1 MLIFWGVEI
10 PHLQARKRC
19 VNGMGLGGRKM
30 TAGAAAFLAMGFGAA
45 VADNIPGHD
54 AYSRLSSSDA
64 VVLAVHADA
73 GKGSEVRL
81 TVYDG
86 PETFL
91 AAPASR
97 HHATV
102 GDDGLAVVKVRG
114 LKAGD
119 YAFVAYLDENGDG
132 KLNRNALGK
141 PKEPFIFS
149 NDVKPKLKKP
159 SFDETKVSVGP
170 GEVVV
175 LTLKS

>member
-1 MLIFWGVEI
+1 MVWGEKILSAGVAAA
-10 PHLQARKRC
+10 LAFGAG
-19 VNGMGLGGRKM
+19 V
-30 TAGAAAFLAMGFGAA
+30 AGADRL
-45 VADNIPGHD
+45 PGHD
-54 AYSRLSSSDA
+54 PYARLSAADA
-64 VVLAVHADA
+64 IVLAVRA
-73 GKGSEVRL
+73 GAPEGSAVRL
-81 TVYDG
+81 AVYDD
-86 PETFL
+86 PSTFL
-91 AAPASR
+91 EQPASR

-114 LKAGD
+114 LKAGE
-119 YAFVAYLDENGDG
+119 YSFVAYLDENRDG

-175 LTLKS
+175 LTLKG

>member
-1 MLIFWGVEI
+1 ML
-10 PHLQARKRC
+10 
-19 VNGMGLGGRKM
+19 GLSS
-30 TAGAAAFLAMGFGAA
+30 A
-45 VADNIPGHD
+45 VADSLPGPD
-54 AYSRLSSSDA
+54 PYARLSAADA
-64 VVLAVHADA
+64 VVLAVKADA
-73 GKGSEVRL
+73 RPGEAVRL
-81 TVYDG
+81 TVYGDSS
-86 PETFL
+86 TFL
-91 AAPASR
+91 EQPVSR

-102 GDDGLAVVKVRG
+102 GSDGLAVVKVRG

-119 YAFVAYLDENGDG
+119 YSFVAYLDENGDG

-149 NDVKPKLKKP
+149 NDIKPKLKKP

>member
-1 MLIFWGVEI
+1 MVW
-10 PHLQARKRC
+10 
-19 VNGMGLGGRKM
+19 GGRRLA
-30 TAGAAAFLAMGFGAA
+30 AGAGFLLAASVGGAS
-45 VADNIPGHD
+45 ADSLPGHD
-54 AYSRLSSSDA
+54 PYSRLSASDA
-64 VVLAVHADA
+64 VVLAVKADA
-73 GKGSEVRL
+73 HEGDAVRL
-81 TVYDG
+81 TVYDN
-86 PETFL
+86 PTTFL
-91 AAPASR
+91 EQAASR
-97 HHATV
+97 HAATV

-114 LKAGD
+114 LKAGE

-159 SFDETKVSVGP
+159 SFEETKVSVAP

>member
-1 MLIFWGVEI
+1 MVWG
-10 PHLQARKRC
+10 
-19 VNGMGLGGRKM
+19 GLNRTM
-30 TAGAAAFLAMGFGAA
+30 AGAAALLVAGAGAA
-45 VADNIPGHD
+45 VADSLSGHD
-54 AYSRLSSSDA
+54 AYARLSASDA
-64 VVLAVHADA
+64 IVLAVHADA
-73 GKGSEVRL
+73 AKGGEVRL
-81 TVYDG
+81 TVYDR

-91 AAPASR
+91 EAPASR

-102 GDDGLAVVKVRG
+102 GDDGLAVVEVRG

-141 PKEPFIFS
+141 PKEPFVFS